1 MKYEL
6 YVLYIYIHI
15 YIYEKCA
22 SANLIRVRFKLLE
35 MVTEVWKFMYSLSLD
50 IAEPNR
56 YKKTKSNS
64 LVLSIN
70 KQQKMQ

>member
-1 MKYEL
+1 
-6 YVLYIYIHI
+6 
-15 YIYEKCA
+15 
-22 SANLIRVRFKLLE
+22 

-70 KQQKMQ
+70 KQQKMQQYEQTTKNAKMKSFENEKLLYRCAKAPPQ